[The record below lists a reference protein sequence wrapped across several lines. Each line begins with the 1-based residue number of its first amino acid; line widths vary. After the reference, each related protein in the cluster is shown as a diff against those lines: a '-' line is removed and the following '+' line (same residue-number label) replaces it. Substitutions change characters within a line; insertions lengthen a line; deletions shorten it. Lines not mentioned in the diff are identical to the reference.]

1 MLDLGLIATGVVI
14 WAVLAAS
21 ARWAPTSSFRR
32 DEIIDRLYVPAFT
45 GLLAGPIVPL
55 GLHDPT
61 SLRSIRALIA
71 ISSGLEFWPPAAA
84 ALAVVARSLRAGR
97 GVGGLG
103 LVALAPVPLLAHA
116 PCGEHQSEIS

>member
-45 GLLAGPIVPL
+45 GLLAGRIVAVVL
-55 GLHDPT
+55 DDPT
-61 SLRSIRALIA
+61 SLRPIRGSEKDTSEPQSLIA
-71 ISSGLEFWPPAAA
+71 IPYSVLCLKKKKYSKPILTT
-84 ALAVVARSLRAGR
+84 
-97 GVGGLG
+97 
-103 LVALAPVPLLAHA
+103 HK
-116 PCGEHQSEIS
+116 